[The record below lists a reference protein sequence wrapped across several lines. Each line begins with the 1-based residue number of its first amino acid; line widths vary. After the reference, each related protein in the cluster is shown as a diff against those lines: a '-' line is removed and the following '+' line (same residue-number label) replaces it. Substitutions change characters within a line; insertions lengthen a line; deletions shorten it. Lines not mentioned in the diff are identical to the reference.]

1 VATLHRSRRARALR
15 LHRIDKAD
23 AAAEL
28 GWEAESDAPTAFD
41 IEHEPLVRQIVST
54 ALGRRGW
61 SVLEAAD
68 GTIVLTVA
76 PETLDRL
83 VADYSVPAVLSPSSA
98 RKARSIRNLRTAFT
112 GRPAPAEGLVAS
124 GGSAGD

>member
-1 VATLHRSRRARALR
+1 VVTLHRSRRARALR
-15 LHRIDKAD
+15 LHRIDEAD

-28 GWEAESDAPTAFD
+28 GWEAEPEDSSAFD
-41 IEHEPLVRQIVST
+41 VEHEPLVRQIVST

-68 GTIVLTVA
+68 GTIVLSVA

-112 GRPAPAEGLVAS
+112 SRLGPVEGLVAS
-124 GGSAGD
+124 GGSARD